1 MRNAGWLGVT
11 GGPGERATVS
21 RARKEEGR
29 AERGKPRRLGPSW
42 AGAAGKRRKV
52 SGPGC
57 WAAGK
62 KKKKKAGLGR
72 CGNKEVRAGL
82 FSGLGWIAK
91 GFGFPFSIL
100 FPNSNQTNTI
110 RIQIQI

>member
-1 MRNAGWLGVT
+1 MRRRWCAGLSG
-11 GGPGERATVS
+11 AC
-21 RARKEEGR
+21 
-29 AERGKPRRLGPSW
+29 W
-42 AGAAGKRRKV
+42 ADEAGKRRKV

-62 KKKKKAGLGR
+62 KKKKKLGWADAET
-72 CGNKEVRAGL
+72 KEVRVGL

-91 GFGFPFSIL
+91 GFGFPCSIL

>member
-1 MRNAGWLGVT
+1 MS
-11 GGPGERATVS
+11 GPR
-21 RARKEEGR
+21 
-29 AERGKPRRLGPSW
+29 W

-62 KKKKKAGLGR
+62 KKKKKLGWADAET
-72 CGNKEVRAGL
+72 KEVRAGL

-100 FPNSNQTNTI
+100 FLIQTKFEIKNKFEFKPHSI
-110 RIQIQI
+110 N

>member
-1 MRNAGWLGVT
+1 MS
-11 GGPGERATVS
+11 GPR
-21 RARKEEGR
+21 
-29 AERGKPRRLGPSW
+29 W

-62 KKKKKAGLGR
+62 KKKKKLGWADAET
-72 CGNKEVRAGL
+72 KEVRAGL

-91 GFGFPFSIL
+91 GFGFPCSIL